1 MIGPSTTINKTKQNS
16 CYRIMFKGCVIL
28 TRSTEATIT
37 LLTAVL
43 YDNIARRICKGK
55 QLYTLF
61 VLTVYW
67 FKRAA
72 FYLN

>member
-1 MIGPSTTINKTKQNS
+1 
-16 CYRIMFKGCVIL
+16 MFKGCVIL
-28 TRSTEATIT
+28 KRSTEATIT